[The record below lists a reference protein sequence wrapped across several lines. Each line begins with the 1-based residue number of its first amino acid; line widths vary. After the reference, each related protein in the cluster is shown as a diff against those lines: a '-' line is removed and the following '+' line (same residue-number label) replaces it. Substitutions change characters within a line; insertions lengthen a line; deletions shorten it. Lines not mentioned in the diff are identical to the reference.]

1 VANPPDYGFTSTPD
15 ASAQQAQTSSQGN
28 GLAVAGL
35 VLGIISL
42 PAVILSIFDVPIAL
56 LGIIFG
62 GVGIAK
68 ANKIGGKGKG
78 MAIAGLA
85 CGVLGLIL
93 SVALFFWAM
102 GEVKREMRHNGFRG
116 QIELPVERDPGI
128 HAIG

>member
-1 VANPPDYGFTSTPD
+1 MANPPDYGFTSTPD
-15 ASAQQAQTSSQGN
+15 AGAQQSQPSSQGN

-42 PAVILSIFDVPIAL
+42 PASIFTLIDIPIAI

-62 GVGIAK
+62 GVGISK

-78 MAIAGLA
+78 MAIAGLI
-85 CGVLGLIL
+85 CGVLGLII
-93 SVALFFWAM
+93 SVALIFWFM
-102 GEVKREMRHNGFRG
+102 GEVKKEMRRNGFRG

>member
-1 VANPPDYGFTSTPD
+1 VANPPDYGFTSSQDPG
-15 ASAQQAQTSSQGN
+15 SQQPVTSQGN

-35 VLGIISL
+35 VLGIIAI
-42 PAVILSIFDVPIAL
+42 PASILTLLDIPIGV

-78 MAIAGLA
+78 MAVAGLI
-85 CGVLGLIL
+85 CGAIGLIL
-93 SVALFFWAM
+93 AIALFLIAM
-102 GEVKREMRHNGFRG
+102 GEMKKEMRRSGFSG
-116 QIELPVERDPGI
+116 QIELPVERDPGV